1 MLLALY
7 QQTRKYTESLCA
19 PLNIEDYIP
28 QAVDFTSP
36 PKWHL
41 AHTTW
46 FFEEM
51 ILTKFLPGYTVFD
64 AHFGFLFNS
73 YYQSVGEKAVR
84 AQRGVMT
91 RPTVEQVY
99 QYRHYVDKQIQRLL
113 SEKIPRA
120 VKALITLGINH
131 EQQHQELLLTDLKY
145 TLSLNPI
152 APVYQPNF
160 NLVDTCNNN
169 QPDDKQW
176 LSVKEGVYEVGYAG
190 DNFCFDNER
199 GRHKV
204 YLQNFEIASSLV
216 TNGDYIEFIESG
228 GYRTF
233 SYWLDDG
240 WSWLNSH
247 NITAPLYWKNI
258 DGDWHYYTLAGLKRI
273 NKHAILSHISYY
285 EANAYAHW
293 KKRRLPTEFEWE
305 VASSQFEWGQRWE
318 WTSSAYLP
326 YPGFDIS
333 DGAVGEYNGKFMI
346 NQMVLR
352 GASVATSENHSR
364 ATYRNFF
371 APHFQWQFSGLRL
384 VKNFKDMTQYD

>member
-1 MLLALY
+1 MLLALF

-51 ILTKFLPGYTVFD
+51 ILTKFLDGYAVFD

-84 AQRGVMT
+84 AQRGLMT
-91 RPTVEQVY
+91 RPTVDQVY
-99 QYRHYVDKQIQRLL
+99 QYRHYVDEQIQRLL
-113 SEKIPRA
+113 SKEVSES
-120 VKALITLGINH
+120 VKALITLGIHH

-160 NLVDTCNNN
+160 NLVDSCNAGTSEE
-169 QPDDKQW
+169 KHW
-176 LSVKEGVYEVGYAG
+176 LGVKEGVYEVGYAG
-190 DNFCFDNER
+190 DDFCFDNER

-258 DGDWHYYTLAGLKRI
+258 DGEWHYYTLAGLKRV
-273 NKHAILSHISYY
+273 NKQAVLSHISYY

-293 KKRRLPTEFEWE
+293 KKMRLPTEFEWE
-305 VASSQFEWGQRWE
+305 VASTQFEWGQRWE

-326 YPGFDIS
+326 YPGFNIS

-384 VKNFKDMTQYD
+384 VK

>member
-1 MLLALY
+1 MLLALF

-51 ILTKFLPGYTVFD
+51 ILTKFLDGYAVFD

-84 AQRGVMT
+84 AQRGLMT
-91 RPTVEQVY
+91 RPTVDQVY
-99 QYRHYVDKQIQRLL
+99 QYRHYVDEQIQRLL
-113 SEKIPRA
+113 SKEVSES
-120 VKALITLGINH
+120 VKGLITLGIHH

-152 APVYQPNF
+152 APVYQPDF
-160 NLVDTCNNN
+160 NLVDSCNAGTSEE
-169 QPDDKQW
+169 KHW

-190 DNFCFDNER
+190 DDFCFDNER

-233 SYWLDDG
+233 NYWLDDG

-258 DGDWHYYTLAGLKRI
+258 DGEWHYYTLAGLKRV
-273 NKHAILSHISYY
+273 NKQAVLSHISYY

-293 KKRRLPTEFEWE
+293 KKMRLPTEFEWE
-305 VASSQFEWGQRWE
+305 VASTQFEWGERWE

-326 YPGFDIS
+326 YPGFNIS

-384 VKNFKDMTQYD
+384 VK